1 MSERGRNKGKRGEPS
16 APRVVRR
23 SAKDRKAMPKDLEAF
38 ASGDDDAL
46 WRRPVRRKLND
57 PRPVV
62 LIPGVANRDA
72 RTVYEARLK
81 RSEAAKG
88 EEDRETLAV
97 ELAEAARLRVWR
109 GHSVVGWEVYAE
121 NVLGLSPE
129 EAIALRDEGAETVG
143 SVEPASDELVASW
156 VRAEAGL
163 IEACGFGAAVRLV
176 GDAFVITV
184 PSAQAS
190 EALASMGRR
199 AAPLVRDQEGAP
211 KTVVDRPK
219 GVPRLSKLVERD
231 MNGDD

>member
-1 MSERGRNKGKRGEPS
+1 MSERGRKKGKRGEPS

-23 SAKDRKAMPKDLEAF
+23 SAKDRKQMPKDLEAF

-46 WRRPVRRKLND
+46 WRRPASRKLND

-81 RSEAAKG
+81 RSETAKA
-88 EEDRETLAV
+88 EDDRATLAV
-97 ELAEAARLRVWR
+97 ELAEAARLRIWR

-121 NVLGLSPE
+121 NVLALTPE
-129 EAIALRDEGAETVG
+129 EAVALRDEGAAVVG
-143 SVEPASDELVASW
+143 SAEPASDELVAAW

-176 GDAFVITV
+176 GEEFVVRV
-184 PSAQAS
+184 PTAQAS

-199 AAPLVRDQEGAP
+199 SAPLARDRQEAP
-211 KTVVDRPK
+211 ETVVDRPK
-219 GVPRLSKLVERD
+219 GVPRLSRLIEREMD
-231 MNGDD
+231 GD